1 MTSKVDICNMA
12 LSDIRAGG
20 INDIDEATPQARA
33 CRLKYDVVRDRLL
46 TEIAWQF
53 NRSIRPL
60 APVTTEIF
68 NWTYA
73 YQYPVDCLKINR
85 LIGEYEELT
94 SDSSGYVSRRL
105 DDSLFSVNQ
114 HRQQIP
120 YEVFT
125 FNGSKLIGTNEEN
138 LRIDFAMKVSDPN
151 AFSNDFVLA
160 FAHLLAS
167 EIAVPLVGGDKGRQ
181 FRSDSLQLY
190 REYVGAALS
199 NDLNDQYSMASE
211 SEFITVRR

>member
-20 INDIDEATPQARA
+20 INDIEEATPQARA

-68 NWTYA
+68 NWVFS

-85 LIGEYEELT
+85 LIGEHEELT
-94 SDSSGYVSRRL
+94 GDAAGYISRRL
-105 DDSLFSVNQ
+105 DSTLVSPYE
-114 HRQQIP
+114 RKQQIP

-125 FNGSKLIGTNEEN
+125 FNGSKLIGTNEPN
-138 LRIDFAMKVSDPN
+138 LRIDFAMKVTDPN
-151 AFSNDFVLA
+151 TFSNDFILA

-199 NDLNDQYSMASE
+199 NDLNDQYSMAGE

>member
-60 APVTTEIF
+60 AAVTTEIF

-73 YQYPVDCLKINR
+73 YQYPVDCLKVNR
-85 LIGEYEELT
+85 LIGEYEELST
-94 SDSSGYVSRRL
+94 DSAGYVSRRL
-105 DDSLFSVNQ
+105 DDTILSPNQ

-125 FNGSKLIGTNEEN
+125 FNGSKLIGTNEAN

-160 FAHLLAS
+160 LAHLLAS
-167 EIAVPLVGGDKGRQ
+167 EIAVPLVGGEKGRQ

-199 NDLNDQYSMASE
+199 NDLNDQYSMTNE
-211 SEFITVRR
+211 SEFITIRR